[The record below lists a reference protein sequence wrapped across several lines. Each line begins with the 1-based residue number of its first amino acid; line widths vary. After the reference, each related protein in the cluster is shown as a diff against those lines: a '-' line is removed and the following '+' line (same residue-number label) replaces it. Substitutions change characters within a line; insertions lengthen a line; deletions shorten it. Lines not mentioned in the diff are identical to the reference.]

1 MALFF
6 NTISYACNF
15 VSWAQRTFGGADRSV
30 TSPSAFVSTDE
41 GTSVDPVCA
50 AVEDVEMEERTSV
63 VCPSTSTS
71 SMALASPDTEVLD
84 DVEVPRDMDVEE
96 YHERR
101 LSSLELSCV
110 SSYSLTET
118 HAHALQTEEVV
129 VEEESKLCFDSFPTG
144 EIELCSDEQS
154 CIPPAPVFD
163 SEPVVYTRSGR
174 RSRRPARYGS
184 LPVKR
189 VLRTVGD
196 VPVPPRKR
204 AKLCLGSFSTGE
216 VDPCSGEQ
224 RSTSPIFVEKSRPV
238 VYTRSGRRSCPPDH
252 YGEWLYY

>member
-6 NTISYACNF
+6 NTISYASNF

-50 AVEDVEMEERTSV
+50 AVEDVEMEERTPV

-96 YHERR
+96 YNGRR
-101 LSSLELSCV
+101 LSSLELSGV
-110 SSYSLTET
+110 SSYSLTVT
-118 HAHALQTEEVV
+118 DVLQTEDVV
-129 VEEESKLCFDSFPTG
+129 GEESKLCFDSFPTG
-144 EIELCSDEQS
+144 EIQLCSDEQS

-184 LPVKR
+184 SPVKR
-189 VLRTVGD
+189 VLRTAAV
-196 VPVPPRKR
+196 VPPRKR
-204 AKLCLGSFSTGE
+204 AKLCLDSFSTGE

-224 RSTSPIFVEKSRPV
+224 RSTSPVFVEKSRKV